1 MLRIIPAAFFLMT
14 IGFTNVIS
22 AMSPAVQSGQQNEI
36 KVSKEVLKEYIGTY
50 QLSPTSNMIVTLD
63 GSKLMAQVSGAAKI
77 QLSASSETKF
87 FPKGVDAEIEFV
99 KDDKGQVTHLMF
111 RQSGREM
118 KGARISEE
126 AQTEMKLSPQILSRY
141 VGVYRL
147 HHGFDVEITR
157 QGDQLYQKAGGQDL
171 RLSAISETRFISKQA
186 APQSSY
192 AFRQPSSQMEFV
204 VGPTGPATELLM
216 HRGPVPLKFRRIGDK
231 PVEEKGIEVL
241 PEILAKYAGTYLMGH
256 NFQTNSDSFLNII
269 FKDGRLSA
277 QSKVMEMGTRGTM
290 IERTANVRL
299 LAESE
304 SKFFTNSEE
313 LEFFK
318 DDKGVA
324 IYLTRLQYGMK
335 ATIPRVGEGWESKE
349 ATVPPEI
356 LAKYVGTYQLGPGF
370 DLVIS
375 LKNGRL
381 TSQATKQA
389 EIQLCAQSET
399 RFYPKETPLL
409 IEFVKDEKGMVTA
422 LINHQMGM
430 DTKAPRIGN

>member
-1 MLRIIPAAFFLMT
+1 MLRLIPAAFFLMT
-14 IGFTNVIS
+14 VSFANVVS
-22 AMSPAVQSGQQNEI
+22 AMGMAVQSAQKQEI
-36 KVSKEVLKEYIGTY
+36 KVSKEVLKDYVGTY
-50 QLSPTSNMIVTLD
+50 QLSPTSNMIISLD
-63 GSKLMAQVSGAAKI
+63 GNKLMAQVSGAAKI
-77 QLSASSETKF
+77 QLLASSETKF
-87 FPKGVDAEIEFV
+87 FPKEIAVEVEFY
-99 KDDKGQVTHLMF
+99 KDGSGKVTHLMF
-111 RQSGREM
+111 RQDGREM

-141 VGVYRL
+141 AGVYRL
-147 HHGFDVEITR
+147 HHGFDIVITI

-186 APQSSY
+186 APQSTY
-192 AFRQPSSQMEFV
+192 AFRQQSSQMEFV

-216 HRGPVPLKFRRIGDK
+216 HQGPMPMRFRRIGDK
-231 PVEEKGIEVL
+231 PVEEKGIEVS
-241 PEILAKYAGTYLMGH
+241 PEILAKCAGAYLTGH

-269 FKDGRLSA
+269 FKDGKLTA

-290 IERTANVRL
+290 IERTANARL

-313 LEFFK
+313 IEFFK

-324 IYLTRLQYGMK
+324 IYLTRLQYGRK
-335 ATIPRVGEGWESKE
+335 ATIPRVGEGWELKE
-349 ATVPPEI
+349 AAVSPEI
-356 LAKYVGTYQLGPGF
+356 LAKYVGTYRLGPGF

-381 TSQATKQA
+381 TSQATKQP
-389 EIQLCAQSET
+389 EILLYAQSET

-409 IEFVKDEKGMVTA
+409 IEFVKDEKGVVTA
-422 LINHQMGM
+422 LINHQNGM
-430 DTKAPRIGN
+430 DMKAPRAGN